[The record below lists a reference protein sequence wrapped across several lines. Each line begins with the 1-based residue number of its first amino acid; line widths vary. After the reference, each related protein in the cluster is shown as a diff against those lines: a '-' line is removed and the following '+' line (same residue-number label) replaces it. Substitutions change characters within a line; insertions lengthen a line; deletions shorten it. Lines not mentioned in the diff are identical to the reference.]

1 MHWWNERSLSEGK
14 ESCAFEIRRWYY
26 RYSGAG
32 RWGTC
37 YTGLFEI
44 GEAVGEN
51 PRSRIVEGGY
61 YWISTKAG
69 ANQWPG
75 LQACWHVGRAVDI
88 GCREGSRVSFIN
100 IIIIIIITSPLQHH
114 WRAFS
119 LCCAILRLGRVGWT
133 AQQSIEGLDALGR
146 SELHVCSSGVASSH
160 IHNM

>member
-1 MHWWNERSLSEGK
+1 MHWWNERSLSESK

-44 GEAVGEN
+44 GEAVGGN

-61 YWISTKAG
+61 YWISTEAG

-75 LQACWHVGRAVDI
+75 LQACWHVGRAVGI
-88 GCREGSRVSFIN
+88 VAEKGVGYHIN
-100 IIIIIIITSPLQHH
+100 IIITSPLQDSSLEGFFIMLRNPKAWSSRLDGAAIH
-114 WRAFS
+114 WGSGCFGTLRAARMQLWS
-119 LCCAILRLGRVGWT
+119 CI
-133 AQQSIEGLDALGR
+133 
-146 SELHVCSSGVASSH
+146 
-160 IHNM
+160 